1 MMLPKRKAC
10 HDFAISEKFI
20 TFAGNNKTINRTMTP
35 DKTGIVLEGGGMRGM
50 YTSGILDV
58 LMENRIYVDGMV
70 GVSAGIAFGCNYK
83 SRQAG
88 RALRYNVRF
97 AKDKRYSGMMSLL
110 KTGNYY
116 NAYFAYKLVP
126 THYDVFDYNVFED
139 TPMECWAVCCD
150 VKTGEAVYQRLDK
163 VNDDFFEWIRAS
175 ASMPVVAQ
183 PVEVGGRLLLDGG
196 LADSIPLEFMMS
208 KGYKRNVVILTREEG
223 YRKTAEHGLW
233 LMKPLLRK
241 WPKVIQA
248 LEHRPA
254 LYNRQLQVV
263 REQEREGNAFVFRP
277 LKPLDVSRTTHDAM
291 EMNRVYQQG
300 REEALQ
306 RLDAL
311 KKFLAGPEEKPEA
324 NSTSY
329 EQ

>member
-1 MMLPKRKAC
+1 MN
-10 HDFAISEKFI
+10 
-20 TFAGNNKTINRTMTP
+20 TV
-35 DKTGIVLEGGGMRGM
+35 KTGIVLEGGGMRGM
-50 YTSGILDV
+50 YTCGILDV
-58 LMENRIYVDGMV
+58 LMENQIYVDGMV

-97 AKDKRYSGMMSLL
+97 AKDRRYSGIMSLL

-116 NAYFAYKLVP
+116 NAHFAYNLVP
-126 THYDVFDYNVFED
+126 RHYDIFDYNVFED
-139 TPMECWAVCCD
+139 TAMECYAVCFD
-150 VKTGEAVYQRLDK
+150 VKTGNGVYQRLDR

-208 KGYKRNVVILTREEG
+208 KGYERNIVVLTREDG
-223 YRKTAEHGLW
+223 FRKTAEHGMW
-233 LMKPLLRK
+233 LIKPLLRK
-241 WPKVIQA
+241 WPKVIEA
-248 LEHRPA
+248 LKKRPA
-254 LYNRQLQVV
+254 HYNMQLQQVH
-263 REQEREGNAFVFRP
+263 EQERKGTAFVFRP
-277 LKPLDVSRTTHDAM
+277 LKPLNVSRTTHDAA

-306 RLDAL
+306 RLDEL
-311 KKFLAGPEEKPEA
+311 KRFLAGENETAPSP
-324 NSTSY
+324 TPD
-329 EQ
+329 EQS

>member
-1 MMLPKRKAC
+1 M
-10 HDFAISEKFI
+10 
-20 TFAGNNKTINRTMTP
+20 NNV
-35 DKTGIVLEGGGMRGM
+35 KTGIVLEGGGMRGM
-50 YTSGILDV
+50 YTCGILDV

-97 AKDKRYSGMMSLL
+97 AKDRRYSGMMSLL

-116 NAYFAYKLVP
+116 NAHFAYNLVP
-126 THYDVFDYNVFED
+126 RHYDVFDYNVFED
-139 TPMECWAVCCD
+139 SAMECYAVCFD
-150 VKTGEAVYQRLDK
+150 VNTGKGVYQRLDR

-175 ASMPVVAQ
+175 ASMPVVSQ

-196 LADSIPLEFMMS
+196 LADSIPLEFMIS
-208 KGYKRNVVILTREEG
+208 KGYERNIVVLTREEG
-223 YRKTAEHGLW
+223 FRKTTEHGLW

-241 WPKVIQA
+241 WPKVVEA
-248 LEHRPA
+248 LKKRPA
-254 LYNRQLQVV
+254 HYNMQLQKV
-263 REQEREGNAFVFRP
+263 REEERKGTAFVFRP
-277 LKPLDVSRTTHDAM
+277 LKALNVSRTTHDAA

-306 RLDAL
+306 RLDEL
-311 KKFLAGPEEKPEA
+311 KRFLAGEKETTP
-324 NSTSY
+324 SPTTD
-329 EQ
+329 EQP

>member
-20 TFAGNNKTINRTMTP
+20 TFAGNNKTINRTMIP

-139 TPMECWAVCCD
+139 TPMECWAVCFD

-223 YRKTAEHGLW
+223 YRKTTEHGLW

-311 KKFLAGPEEKPEA
+311 KKFLAGPDEKPEA
-324 NSTSY
+324 NSTTD

>member
-1 MMLPKRKAC
+1 MA
-10 HDFAISEKFI
+10 
-20 TFAGNNKTINRTMTP
+20 TG
-35 DKTGIVLEGGGMRGM
+35 KTGIVLEGGGMRGM
-50 YTSGILDV
+50 YTCGILDV
-58 LMENRIYVDGMV
+58 LMENRIYLDGMV

-97 AKDKRYSGMMSLL
+97 AHDKRYSGIRSLL

-139 TPMECWAVCCD
+139 TPMECYAVCFD
-150 VKTGEAVYQRLDK
+150 VNTGEGVYQRLDH

-183 PVEVGGRLLLDGG
+183 PVPVGGHLLLDGG
-196 LADSIPLEFMMS
+196 LADNIPLEFMMS
-208 KGYKRNVVILTREEG
+208 KGYDRNVVVLTREEG
-223 YRKTAEHGLW
+223 YRKTAEHGMW

-241 WPKVIQA
+241 YPKVIEA
-248 LEHRPA
+248 LKHRPA
-254 LYNRQLQVV
+254 HYNQQLQFV
-263 REQEREGNAFVFRP
+263 REQERKGNAFVFRP
-277 LKPLDVSRTTHDAM
+277 SKPLDVSRTTHDTK

-300 REEALQ
+300 RKEALE
-306 RLDAL
+306 RLDEL
-311 KKFLAGPEEKPEA
+311 KRFLAGDETAPSDHE
-324 NSTSY
+324 
-329 EQ
+329 

>member
-1 MMLPKRKAC
+1 MN
-10 HDFAISEKFI
+10 
-20 TFAGNNKTINRTMTP
+20 TV
-35 DKTGIVLEGGGMRGM
+35 KTGIVLEGGGMRGM
-50 YTSGILDV
+50 YTCGILDV
-58 LMENRIYVDGMV
+58 LMENHIYVDGMV

-97 AKDKRYSGMMSLL
+97 AKDRRYSGMMSLL

-116 NAYFAYKLVP
+116 NAHFAYNLVP
-126 THYDVFDYNVFED
+126 RHYDIFDYNVFED
-139 TPMECWAVCCD
+139 TAMECYAVCFD
-150 VKTGEAVYQRLDK
+150 VKTGNGVYQRLDR

-208 KGYKRNVVILTREEG
+208 KGYERNIVVLTREDG
-223 YRKTAEHGLW
+223 FRKTAEHGMW
-233 LMKPLLRK
+233 LIKPLLRK
-241 WPKVIQA
+241 WPKVIEA
-248 LEHRPA
+248 LKKRPA
-254 LYNRQLQVV
+254 HYNMQLQQV
-263 REQEREGNAFVFRP
+263 REQERKGTAFVFRP
-277 LKPLDVSRTTHDAM
+277 LKPLNVSRTTHDAA

-306 RLDAL
+306 RLDEL
-311 KKFLAGPEEKPEA
+311 KRFLAGENKTAPSP
-324 NSTSY
+324 TPD
-329 EQ
+329 EQS

>member
-1 MMLPKRKAC
+1 MAN
-10 HDFAISEKFI
+10 S
-20 TFAGNNKTINRTMTP
+20 
-35 DKTGIVLEGGGMRGM
+35 KTGIVLEGGGMRGM
-50 YTSGILDV
+50 YTCGILDV
-58 LMENRIYVDGMV
+58 LMENRIYLDGMV

-83 SRQAG
+83 SRQIG

-97 AKDKRYSGMMSLL
+97 AHDKRYSGMMSLL

-139 TPMECWAVCCD
+139 SPMECYAVCFD
-150 VKTGEAVYQRLDK
+150 VKSGEGVYHRLDH

-208 KGYKRNVVILTREEG
+208 KGYQRNVVILTREEG
-223 YRKTAEHGLW
+223 FRKTAEHGMW
-233 LMKPLLRK
+233 LMKPMLRK
-241 WPKVIQA
+241 WPKVIEA
-248 LEHRPA
+248 LRHRPA
-254 LYNRQLQVV
+254 HYNQQLQVV
-263 REQEREGNAFVFRP
+263 REQERLGNAFVFRP
-277 LKPLDVSRTTHDAM
+277 LKPLNVSRTTHDSK

-306 RLDAL
+306 RLDEL
-311 KKFLAGPEEKPEA
+311 KKFLAVDTQTAEVT
-324 NSTSY
+324 N
-329 EQ
+329 EQP

>member
-1 MMLPKRKAC
+1 MGM
-10 HDFAISEKFI
+10 S
-20 TFAGNNKTINRTMTP
+20 
-35 DKTGIVLEGGGMRGM
+35 KTGLVLEGGGMRGM
-50 YTSGILDV
+50 YTCGILDV
-58 LMENRIYVDGMV
+58 LMENGIYLDGMV

-97 AKDKRYSGMMSLL
+97 AKDRRYSGIMSLL

-116 NAYFAYKLVP
+116 NAHFAYKLVP

-139 TPMECWAVCCD
+139 TAMECYAVCFD
-150 VKTGEAVYQRLDK
+150 VNTGKGIYQRLDR
-163 VNDDFFEWIRAS
+163 VNNDFFEWIRAS

-208 KGYKRNVVILTREEG
+208 KGYERNVVILTREEG
-223 YRKTAEHGLW
+223 YRKTAEHGMW

-241 WPKVIQA
+241 WPKVIEA
-248 LEHRPA
+248 LERRPA
-254 LYNRQLQVV
+254 MYNRQLQQV
-263 REQEREGNAFVFRP
+263 REQERKGTTFVFRP
-277 LKPLDVSRTTHDAM
+277 LKPLDVSRTTHDAQ

-306 RLDAL
+306 RLEEL
-311 KKFLAGPEEKPEA
+311 KKFLSDEPQP
-324 NSTSY
+324 TH
-329 EQ
+329 EQQ

>member
-1 MMLPKRKAC
+1 MDK
-10 HDFAISEKFI
+10 E
-20 TFAGNNKTINRTMTP
+20 
-35 DKTGIVLEGGGMRGM
+35 KTGLVLEGGGMRGM
-50 YTSGILDV
+50 YTCGILDV
-58 LMENRIYVDGMV
+58 LLEHRIYLDGMV

-83 SRQAG
+83 SRQIG

-97 AKDKRYSGMMSLL
+97 AHDKRYSGMRSLL

-126 THYDVFDYNVFED
+126 THYDVFDFYTYED
-139 TPMECWAVCCD
+139 TPMECYAVCFD
-150 VKTGEAVYQRLDK
+150 VKTGEAVYQRLER

-208 KGYKRNVVILTREEG
+208 KGYHRNVVILTREDG
-223 YRKTAEHGLW
+223 FRKTAEHGLW
-233 LMKPLLRK
+233 LMKPFLHK
-241 WPKVIQA
+241 WPKVIEA
-248 LEHRPA
+248 LRHRPA
-254 LYNRQLQVV
+254 HYNQQLQVV
-263 REQEREGNAFVFRP
+263 REQERQGKAFVFRP
-277 LKPLDVSRTTHDAM
+277 LKPLNVSRTTHDTN

-306 RLDAL
+306 RLDEL
-311 KKFLAGPEEKPEA
+311 KAFLGQKVETDE
-324 NSTSY
+324 
-329 EQ
+329 

>member
-1 MMLPKRKAC
+1 MN
-10 HDFAISEKFI
+10 
-20 TFAGNNKTINRTMTP
+20 TV
-35 DKTGIVLEGGGMRGM
+35 KTGIVLEGGGMRGM
-50 YTSGILDV
+50 YTCGILDV
-58 LMENRIYVDGMV
+58 LMENHIYVDGMV

-97 AKDKRYSGMMSLL
+97 AKDRRYSGMMSLL

-116 NAYFAYKLVP
+116 NAHFAYNLVP
-126 THYDVFDYNVFED
+126 RHYDIFDYNVFED
-139 TPMECWAVCCD
+139 TAMECYAVCFD
-150 VKTGEAVYQRLDK
+150 VKTGNGVYQRLDR

-208 KGYKRNVVILTREEG
+208 KGYERNIVVLTREDG
-223 YRKTAEHGLW
+223 FRKTSEHGMW
-233 LMKPLLRK
+233 LIKPLLRK
-241 WPKVIQA
+241 WPKVIEA
-248 LEHRPA
+248 LKKRPA
-254 LYNRQLQVV
+254 HYNMQLQQV
-263 REQEREGNAFVFRP
+263 REQERKGTAFVFRP
-277 LKPLDVSRTTHDAM
+277 LKPLNVSRTTHDAA

-306 RLDAL
+306 RLDEL
-311 KKFLAGPEEKPEA
+311 KRFLAGENETAPSP
-324 NSTSY
+324 TPD
-329 EQ
+329 EQS